1 MSEITKKS
9 EKIASAIYL
18 ITSFFNDHEPIKW
31 KLRTLTT
38 EFISLAVLL
47 KDNFFRDRDVTLLKV
62 RSLVWE
68 IINLLSLTKNIGLVS
83 ITNYSLLYQELTKY
97 LDLLGIPLGMSVQ
110 DDGAVLSVNFFEHE
124 EDNSGISQNQTKPS
138 LKDKHI
144 YSVKGHLSTPNNTTG
159 KYLSSNG
166 SGLVSIKKNNRQNII
181 INMLK
186 NKPEIMIKDI
196 SVVIRGCS
204 EKTIQRELSDMV
216 QKGVLKKIGDKRWS
230 RYALI

>member
-38 EFISLAVLL
+38 EFISLAILL

-110 DDGAVLSVNFFEHE
+110 VYGDVLSDYF
-124 EDNSGISQNQTKPS
+124 
-138 LKDKHI
+138 
-144 YSVKGHLSTPNNTTG
+144 LSH
-159 KYLSSNG
+159 
-166 SGLVSIKKNNRQNII
+166 
-181 INMLK
+181 
-186 NKPEIMIKDI
+186 
-196 SVVIRGCS
+196 
-204 EKTIQRELSDMV
+204 
-216 QKGVLKKIGDKRWS
+216 
-230 RYALI
+230 